1 MTQNRVVVEKPA
13 TVRRSI
19 LSLWNKQSR
28 HFHRGLQ
35 TYICMCDNR
44 RRSSRGPV
52 WSSAGS
58 RGGVTCQKS
67 EVDCGKLAAARLFA
81 KSGARYQG
89 M

>member
-1 MTQNRVVVEKPA
+1 MTRNRAVVEKPA
-13 TVRRSI
+13 TVKRSI
-19 LSLWNKQSR
+19 SSLWNKQNR
-28 HFHRGLQ
+28 HFLRGLQ
-35 TYICMCDNR
+35 TYFCICDSR
-44 RRSSRGPV
+44 RRSCRGPV